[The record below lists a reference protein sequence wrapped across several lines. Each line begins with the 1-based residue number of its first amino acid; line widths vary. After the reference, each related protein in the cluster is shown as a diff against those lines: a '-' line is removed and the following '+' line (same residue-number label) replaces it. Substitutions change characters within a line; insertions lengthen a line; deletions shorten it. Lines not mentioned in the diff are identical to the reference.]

1 MEAKIIFLEISPR
14 LPYLKTNITDYF
26 TISFLQNDSFVKI
39 DDLENYLNKKDPI
52 IIPIMNISQ
61 KQIHFYLIKN
71 GINIIGMGEIPL
83 INTTKW
89 FALKEFTTNK
99 KNSEE
104 KHLTISNNNEI
115 SQQIINSYNIK
126 FKLSVDIN
134 GNNIED
140 LNNNLNSLHKTIS
153 KDINTD
159 SNSYSISNTCS
170 NSKIPQTNK
179 SKDVLLTKNN
189 NILLKSKNTN
199 YKKIDMYKKNNSNN
213 CTLFSSIN
221 NNLLRNQTEK
231 KFVNITNSE
240 KKARI
245 FSFNNYYDI
254 SNNCKEKDNF
264 PTEKSSCKNMLSLTN
279 NKKENKNINK
289 DISIKKKKILKTIEK
304 LSNISNINDSFKIRG
319 QCTSPKNDI
328 LSYKK
333 FKNNPKTKTIIRNID
348 SWKKNLFWTQ
358 NERKEKEKEKNN
370 IKKNLNQ
377 ENLNNNSFKKIEDV
391 IIDQNFK
398 NEIKNDEFLA
408 STNNNNNNSLISSFC
423 SSTYNYFYEIA
434 NEDNHILFNL
444 SDQID
449 DILVNEFNN
458 KKNELL
464 KEYTPNLNGSIKN
477 SSLFRE
483 YQRYIY
489 KIIELEYEYQKQYK
503 GLYNNSIKYKESINL
518 FKLLYL
524 QTIKKK
530 NKLNY
535 IKTSSSIR
543 DNIKE
548 LINPSFKLFNN
559 SRIKLISNSQIPFWN
574 NLMFVENEN
583 SQTNIPKESEKK
595 MILVQIFLNI
605 CQKKNKYFNSLS
617 KKCYNDIK
625 RKYCKERENKVIK
638 TYYTRYC
645 SPSKFNQINQ
655 NDSSLNMKKFSTKN
669 YFYPSENM
677 KNSKNKIK
685 SNINSNFKK
694 EGLLIEGNK
703 TSSLFNKK
711 IKKNKRIEDEK

>member
-1 MEAKIIFLEISPR
+1 MEAKIIFHEISPR
-14 LPYLKTNITDYF
+14 IPYLKTNITDFF
-26 TISFLQNDSFVKI
+26 TISFLQNNSFVKI
-39 DDLENYLNKKDPI
+39 DDLENYLNKTEPI
-52 IIPIMNISQ
+52 ILPIMNISQ
-61 KQIHFYLIKN
+61 KEIHFYLIKN

-83 INTTKW
+83 INATKW
-89 FALKEFTTNK
+89 FDLKEFSANK

-104 KHLTISNNNEI
+104 KLSTISNNDDI

-126 FKLSVDIN
+126 LKLSVNIIR
-134 GNNIED
+134 NNNED
-140 LNNNLNSLHKTIS
+140 SNNNLNSLLNTIS
-153 KDINTD
+153 KEVIAD
-159 SNSYSISNTCS
+159 SNSNSNSISNTCS
-170 NSKIPQTNK
+170 NSKIPPINK
-179 SKDVLLTKNN
+179 SKDVLLTKKN
-189 NILLKSKNTN
+189 NILLKSKNKK
-199 YKKIDMYKKNNSNN
+199 YKKIEMYKKNNSNN

-231 KFVNITNSE
+231 KFTNITGSE
-240 KKARI
+240 KKTRI

-254 SNNCKEKDNF
+254 NNNCKEKDNF
-264 PTEKSSCKNMLSLTN
+264 PTEKSSYTNMLSLAN
-279 NKKENKNINK
+279 NKKETKDINN
-289 DISIKKKKILKTIEK
+289 DISIKRKKILKTIKK
-304 LSNISNINDSFKIRG
+304 LSNISNITDSFKIKR

-333 FKNNPKTKTIIRNID
+333 YSNNSKAKTIIRNID

-358 NERKEKEKEKNN
+358 NEKQEKEKEKEN
-370 IKKNLNQ
+370 IEKKIKQ

-408 STNNNNNNSLISSFC
+408 STNNNNNSLISSFC
-423 SSTYNYFYEIA
+423 SSTYNYFYETA
-434 NEDNHILFNL
+434 NEDNHILFNS

-449 DILVNEFNN
+449 DILVNEFND

-464 KEYTPNLNGSIKN
+464 KEYTLNFIGSVK
-477 SSLFRE
+477 SDLLFRE
-483 YQRYIY
+483 LQKFIY
-489 KIIELEYEYQKQYK
+489 KIIELENEYQKRYK
-503 GLYNNSIKYKESINL
+503 DLYNNSIKNKEYINL

-535 IKTSSSIR
+535 VNTSSSLR
-543 DNIKE
+543 DNKIE

-559 SRIKLISNSQIPFWN
+559 SRINLISNSQIPFWN
-574 NLMFVENEN
+574 NLMFIENEN
-583 SQTNIPKESEKK
+583 NQTYIPKENGKK
-595 MILVQIFLNI
+595 IMLVQIFLNI
-605 CQKKNKYFNSLS
+605 CQKNNKYFNSLS

-625 RKYCKERENKVIK
+625 SKYCKEKENKVIK

-645 SPSKFNQINQ
+645 SPTKFNQINQ
-655 NDSSLNMKKFSTKN
+655 NDSSLNMKKYSTKN

-685 SNINSNFKK
+685 SYKNSNFKK
-694 EGLLIEGNK
+694 EGLVIEGYK
-703 TSSLFNKK
+703 TSSLFNKNV
-711 IKKNKRIEDEK
+711 KKK

>member
-1 MEAKIIFLEISPR
+1 MEVKIIFHEISPR
-14 LPYLKTNITDYF
+14 LPYLKTNITDFF
-26 TISFLQNDSFVKI
+26 TISFLQNNSFVKI
-39 DDLENYLNKKDPI
+39 DDLENYLNKTEPI
-52 IIPIMNISQ
+52 ILPIMNISQ
-61 KQIHFYLIKN
+61 KEIHFYLIKN

-89 FALKEFTTNK
+89 FDLKEFSANK

-104 KHLTISNNNEI
+104 KLSTISNNDDI

-126 FKLSVDIN
+126 LKLSVNIIR
-134 GNNIED
+134 NNNED
-140 LNNNLNSLHKTIS
+140 SNNNLNSLLNTIS
-153 KDINTD
+153 KEVIAD
-159 SNSYSISNTCS
+159 SNSNSNSISNTCS
-170 NSKIPQTNK
+170 NSKIPPINK
-179 SKDVLLTKNN
+179 SKDVLLTKKN
-189 NILLKSKNTN
+189 NILLKSKNKK
-199 YKKIDMYKKNNSNN
+199 YKKIEMYKKNNSNN

-231 KFVNITNSE
+231 KFTNITSSE
-240 KKARI
+240 KKTRI
-245 FSFNNYYDI
+245 FSFNNYYDN
-254 SNNCKEKDNF
+254 SNNYKEKDNF
-264 PTEKSSCKNMLSLTN
+264 PTEKSSYTNMLSLAN
-279 NKKENKNINK
+279 NKKETKDINN
-289 DISIKKKKILKTIEK
+289 DISIKRKKILKTIKK
-304 LSNISNINDSFKIRG
+304 LSNISNITDSFKIKR

-333 FKNNPKTKTIIRNID
+333 YSNNSKAKTIIRNID

-358 NERKEKEKEKNN
+358 NEKQEKEKEKEN
-370 IKKNLNQ
+370 IEKKIKQ

-408 STNNNNNNSLISSFC
+408 STNNNNNSLISSFC
-423 SSTYNYFYEIA
+423 SSTYNYFYETA
-434 NEDNHILFNL
+434 NEDNHILFNS

-449 DILVNEFNN
+449 DILVNEFND

-464 KEYTPNLNGSIKN
+464 KEYTLNFIGSVK
-477 SSLFRE
+477 SDLLFRE
-483 YQRYIY
+483 LQKFIY
-489 KIIELEYEYQKQYK
+489 KIIELENEYQKRYK
-503 GLYNNSIKYKESINL
+503 DLYNNSIKNKEYINL

-535 IKTSSSIR
+535 VNTSSSLR
-543 DNIKE
+543 DNKIE

-559 SRIKLISNSQIPFWN
+559 SRINLISNSQIPFWN
-574 NLMFVENEN
+574 NLMFIENEN
-583 SQTNIPKESEKK
+583 NQTYIPKENGKK
-595 MILVQIFLNI
+595 IMLVQIFLNI
-605 CQKKNKYFNSLS
+605 CQKNNKYFNSLS

-625 RKYCKERENKVIK
+625 SKYCKEKENKVIK

-645 SPSKFNQINQ
+645 SPTKFNQINQ
-655 NDSSLNMKKFSTKN
+655 NDSSLNMKKYSTKN

-685 SNINSNFKK
+685 SYKNSNFKK
-694 EGLLIEGNK
+694 EGLVIEGYK
-703 TSSLFNKK
+703 TSSLFNKNV
-711 IKKNKRIEDEK
+711 KKK

>member
-14 LPYLKTNITDYF
+14 IPYLKTNITDFF
-26 TISFLQNDSFVKI
+26 TISFLQNNSFVKI
-39 DDLENYLNKKDPI
+39 DDLENYLIKKEPI

-71 GINIIGMGEIPL
+71 GINIIGIGEIPL

-89 FALKEFTTNK
+89 FDLKEFTTNK

-104 KHLTISNNNEI
+104 KLSTISNNNEI
-115 SQQIINSYNIK
+115 SQQIIDSYNIK
-126 FKLSVDIN
+126 LKLSVDIIKDN
-134 GNNIED
+134 IENSNNNI
-140 LNNNLNSLHKTIS
+140 NSLLNTIS
-153 KDINTD
+153 KEVITD
-159 SNSYSISNTCS
+159 SNSNSVSNTCS
-170 NSKIPQTNK
+170 NSKTPQTNK

-189 NILLKSKNTN
+189 NILLKNKNTN
-199 YKKIDMYKKNNSNN
+199 YKKIEMYKKNNSNN

-231 KFVNITNSE
+231 KLINITNSE

-245 FSFNNYYDI
+245 FNFNNYYDI
-254 SNNCKEKDNF
+254 STNYKEKDNF

-279 NKKENKNINK
+279 NKKEAKNINK
-289 DISIKKKKILKTIEK
+289 DISIKRKKILKTIEK
-304 LSNISNINDSFKIRG
+304 LSNISHVNDSFKIKR

-328 LSYKK
+328 FSFKK
-333 FKNNPKTKTIIRNID
+333 YKNNPKAKTIIRNID

-358 NERKEKEKEKNN
+358 NEKKEKEKEKEKEKG
-370 IKKNLNQ
+370 KKNIEKKINY

-408 STNNNNNNSLISSFC
+408 STNNNNNSLISSFC
-423 SSTYNYFYEIA
+423 SSNYNYFYETA
-434 NEDNHILFNL
+434 NEDNHLLFNM
-444 SDQID
+444 SEQID
-449 DILVNEFNN
+449 ENLVNEFNN

-464 KEYTPNLNGSIKN
+464 NEYTHNFIESIKN
-477 SSLFRE
+477 NLLFQE
-483 YQRYIY
+483 LQKFIY
-489 KIIELEYEYQKQYK
+489 KIIELENEYQMQYK
-503 GLYNNSIKYKESINL
+503 DLYNNTIKNKESINL

-524 QTIKKK
+524 LTIKKK

-535 IKTSSSIR
+535 VKTSSSLR
-543 DNIKE
+543 DNAKE

-559 SRIKLISNSQIPFWN
+559 SRINLISNSQIPFWN
-574 NLMFVENEN
+574 YLMFIENEDGK
-583 SQTNIPKESEKK
+583 TNISKENGKK
-595 MILVQIFLNI
+595 TKLVQIFLNI

-625 RKYCKERENKVIK
+625 NKYCKERETKVIK

-645 SPSKFNQINQ
+645 SPSKLNQVNQ
-655 NDSSLNMKKFSTKN
+655 NDSSLNMKKYSTKN
-669 YFYPSENM
+669 NFYPSENR

-694 EGLLIEGNK
+694 EGLIIEDNK

-711 IKKNKRIEDEK
+711 IKK